1 MSNTNPNWLI
11 AQDAICKA
19 FILSMGTQLPRREV
33 IENMI
38 DWMELKA
45 KEEDQKLTE
54 DFIYSN
60 IPTYINFLFD
70 KS

>member
-1 MSNTNPNWLI
+1 
-11 AQDAICKA
+11 
-19 FILSMGTQLPRREV
+19 
-33 IENMI
+33 MI

-45 KEEDQKLTE
+45 KKEEQKLTE

-60 IPTYINFLFD
+60 IPSYINFLFD